1 MFGSISDSRVYPGVH
16 GMCLQHLSFAKSDA
30 VSCKCIGVVDIDNT
44 IPIKLLNATDTPIVI
59 SRGTKIANF
68 TQFDHSCSVL
78 PFEQNVSVQN
88 VCNNVNISPIST
100 SDDTY
105 DDTYDRFLSIYPYD
119 GDTEIDDSDSRAKN
133 NASTDQACAT
143 HQDRDSV
150 YIKHYLHTDGDCKD
164 PFEDK
169 FQCSTEDDTD
179 NRTQVNELTVTR

>member
-16 GMCLQHLSFAKSDA
+16 GMCLQHHSFAKSDA

-59 SRGTKIANF
+59 SRGTKIATF

-105 DDTYDRFLSIYPYD
+105 DDTYDRF
-119 GDTEIDDSDSRAKN
+119 
-133 NASTDQACAT
+133 
-143 HQDRDSV
+143 
-150 YIKHYLHTDGDCKD
+150 
-164 PFEDK
+164 
-169 FQCSTEDDTD
+169 
-179 NRTQVNELTVTR
+179 